1 MPKVSVIC
9 IVFNAMA
16 YLPKTVS
23 SVLAQ
28 SFKDFELVIVDDGS
42 SDNVAEWVSTLTD
55 LRIRFVSQANQGIP
69 SARNTGIKHAGGEYI
84 AFLDGDDMWDA
95 LKLEQQVKQ
104 LDNYP
109 EAGLIYTHT
118 ELINEFDRSIGRSVN
133 MNVEGNAMAF
143 ILVSNF
149 IGSGSTPMIRKS
161 CFDELGVFYTDP
173 SIAWCDDWEMWVRI
187 ATRYNFAIVK
197 QPLTLYRLH
206 TGSASTK
213 YKPVIPLVPA
223 IVERIYESAPPH
235 LLHLKPKTYGT
246 LYLYLALRALEARNY
261 TDTSFLV
268 KQALSYNISL
278 RWLWSGYQIA
288 LTMLVKRSSRGVQNL
303 QNKLQ
308 RLTEAD

>member
-1 MPKVSVIC
+1 
-9 IVFNAMA
+9 MA

-28 SFKDFELVIVDDGS
+28 SFKDFELIIVDDGS

-69 SARNTGIKHAGGEYI
+69 RARNTGIKHAGGEYI

-104 LDNYP
+104 LDNHP

-118 ELINEFDRSIGRSVN
+118 ELIDEFDRSIGRSVN

-149 IGSGSTPMIRKS
+149 IGTGSTPMIRKS

-173 SIAWCDDWEMWVRI
+173 SIAWCDDWDMWVRI
-187 ATRYNFAIVK
+187 ATRYSFAIVK

-206 TGSASTK
+206 KSSTSTK
-213 YKPVIPLVPA
+213 YKPLIPLVPA

-246 LYLYLALRALEARNY
+246 LYFYLALRALEARNY

-288 LTMLVKRSSRGVQNL
+288 LTMLVKRSFCGFQGLR
-303 QNKLQ
+303 NKLSKVN
-308 RLTEAD
+308 RSGSRTP